1 MTSRVLFRWPVE
13 RRKVFI
19 GRCVGGLLLALVWF
33 VMGCSGQPTP
43 HDAGATLAP
52 CPASPNCVC
61 SDATDATHA
70 IAPLEIVG
78 DPEQAWQSLIGY
90 LEAHRSFTIV
100 EQRANHLR
108 AEAHTRW
115 LRFVDDV
122 EFRLRADRQHIA
134 MRSASRVGYSDFG
147 ANRRRLEQL
156 RRDLTPDPLTSRN
169 QP

>member
-1 MTSRVLFRWPVE
+1 
-13 RRKVFI
+13 
-19 GRCVGGLLLALVWF
+19 
-33 VMGCSGQPTP
+33 MGCSGQPTP
-43 HDAGATLAP
+43 DGAGFTLAP

-70 IAPLEIVG
+70 IAPLEVIG
-78 DPEQAWQSLIGY
+78 DPEQAWQGLIGY

-100 EQRANHLR
+100 EQRANYLR
-108 AEAHTRW
+108 AEARTRW
-115 LRFVDDV
+115 LRFVDGV
-122 EFRLRADRQHIA
+122 EFQLQGDRRHVA

-156 RRDLTPDPLTSRN
+156 RRVLTPDAVSSRS